1 MYAFN
6 YHRPKSLDEAAKTV
20 SDAEDGKIIAGGMSL
35 LPSMKL
41 RLASPS
47 DLVDLAAIDGIKGI
61 KVDGKTVTI
70 GAMTRHVEV
79 QYSEDVKKAIPALA
93 ELAGNIA
100 DPSVRNRGTIGG
112 SLANADPA
120 ADYPSA
126 VLALNA
132 TIETNKRKIPADEF
146 FTGLF
151 ETALEDGEIIAKV
164 HFQVPDAAAY
174 EKFPHPASGFAM
186 TGAFVAKF
194 GKEVRVA
201 ITGAKD
207 HAFRVPEME
216 KVLAEKFAAE
226 SVADIQLPD
235 DDMLSDLHCSADYR
249 AHLVTVMA
257 KRAVAK
263 AAG

>member
-6 YHRPKSLDEAAKTV
+6 YHRPKSVEEAAKAV
-20 SDAEDGKIIAGGMSL
+20 GSAEEGKIIAGGMSL

-41 RLASPS
+41 RLAAPS
-47 DLVDLAAIDGIKGI
+47 DLVDLAAIDGLKGI
-61 KVDGKTVTI
+61 TVDGKTVTI
-70 GAMTRHVEV
+70 GAMTRHADV

-93 ELAGNIA
+93 GLAGNIA
-100 DPSVRNRGTIGG
+100 DPSVRNRGTLGG
-112 SLANADPA
+112 SIANSDPA

-126 VLALNA
+126 VLALDA
-132 TIETNKRKIPADEF
+132 TVETNKRKIPADEF
-146 FTGLF
+146 FVGLF
-151 ETALEDGEIIAKV
+151 ETALEDDEIITKV
-164 HFQVPDAAAY
+164 HFKVPDAAAY

-186 TGAFVAKF
+186 TGAFVARF
-194 GKEVRVA
+194 GKEVRLA

-207 HAFRVPEME
+207 HVFRVPEME
-216 KVLAEKFAAE
+216 KALAGKFAPE
-226 SVADIQLPD
+226 SVADIKLPE

-249 AHLVTVMA
+249 AHLCTVMA